1 MPVQL
6 RRHTSLAAI
15 SLTPLI
21 DVVFL
26 LLIFFL
32 VASRISDEEPRL
44 DLELPSVSEALPAMF
59 SPTELVVQI
68 NRDGHYYL
76 DGNRVQIEQLEQSLR
91 QAQANNPTTQ
101 AVIIRADRAA
111 DWEAVALALNLCKRV
126 GIHQYSA
133 AMEDE

>member
-6 RRHTSLAAI
+6 RRNLSVSAI

-59 SPTELVVQI
+59 APTELVIQI
-68 NRDGHYYL
+68 NREGHYFV
-76 DGNRVQIEQLEQSLR
+76 DGNRIQVEQLEQDLR

-101 AVIIRADRAA
+101 SVIIRADRGA
-111 DWEAVALALNLCKRV
+111 DWEFVAIALNLCKRV

-133 AMEDE
+133 AMENE